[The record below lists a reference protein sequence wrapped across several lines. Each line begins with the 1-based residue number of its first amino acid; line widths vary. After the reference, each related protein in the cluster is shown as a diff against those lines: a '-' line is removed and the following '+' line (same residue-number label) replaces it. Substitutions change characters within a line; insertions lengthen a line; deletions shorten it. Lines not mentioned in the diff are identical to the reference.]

1 MKPTYII
8 GTIVVIS
15 IILYY
20 FFRIRTSQLSYRFA
34 TLLKLFLE
42 SDNKIKIDIK
52 ERDFII
58 LSRYSKK
65 GDLNIYL
72 LQSNNIISI
81 EVEFITAKKHIKD
94 YEWFFCSTE
103 NQTQIYEEII
113 SYLNTKH
120 QYYILNKKPLGKV
133 NTDDHIMLLSEYN
146 AENVFCNAFKAMK
159 LFDKEEYISFRSRF
173 EIIFFNNVL
182 LYSSLSNNNI
192 SSPIHKEDMFR
203 LLIQYLENHELLDQV
218 DNLEDFLEKRF
229 DLYSEQAQMLNVKP
243 DYDFSLLY
251 NSFFLNPLEP
261 QAKFNSK
268 SMVKNNFSH
277 LMLNM
282 ISGLSA
288 CITSFI

>member
-58 LSRYSKK
+58 LSRYSKR

-103 NQTQIYEEII
+103 NQTQIYGEII

-120 QYYILNKKPLGKV
+120 QYYILNNKPLGKV
-133 NTDDHIMLLSEYN
+133 NTDDHKMLLSDYN

-182 LYSSLSNNNI
+182 LYSSLSNNNY

-203 LLIQYLENHELLDQV
+203 LLILYLENHELLDQV

-229 DLYSEQAQMLNVKP
+229 DLYSEQAQMLNIKT

-288 CITSFI
+288 CITSFL